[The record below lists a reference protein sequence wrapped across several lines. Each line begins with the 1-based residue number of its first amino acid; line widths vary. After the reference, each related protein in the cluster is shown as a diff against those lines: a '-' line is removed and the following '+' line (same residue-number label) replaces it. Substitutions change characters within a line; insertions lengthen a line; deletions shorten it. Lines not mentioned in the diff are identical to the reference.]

1 MLCIIKS
8 CLFLGTKEAIFALF
22 FFKKGILNGS
32 FSAYI
37 VRVMS
42 SFRYARIL
50 GPFFIY
56 SAAHITKLA
65 IHQDMP

>member
-1 MLCIIKS
+1 MHNKS
-8 CLFLGTKEAIFALF
+8 CLFLGTKEAIFASRSPFL
-22 FFKKGILNGS
+22 KKGI

-37 VRVMS
+37 VRVMSS

>member
-1 MLCIIKS
+1 MHNKS
-8 CLFLGTKEAIFALF
+8 CLFLGTKEAIFASRSLF
-22 FFKKGILNGS
+22 KNGNFLGLHS
-32 FSAYI
+32 I
-37 VRVMS
+37 VRVMSS